1 MPYTY
6 TPGLKVVRET
16 VVHKRRILPIPG
28 RVLVEKGQ
36 GVESSTVVAKTD
48 LPGSVH
54 TVNVANLLG
63 ITPDEIRDYML
74 RREGEDVPAGGPL
87 AENRPL
93 IRWFKTQV
101 KSPITGVVENV
112 STVTG
117 QVLLREPPRPLELK
131 AYIDGWVEEIM
142 PEQGV
147 TLMTVCAF
155 IQGIFGIGP
164 EATGRLSLVVG
175 GPEEVLSKDRLTEQH
190 RGRILIGGGFA
201 SWDALER
208 AREIG
213 IAGLVVGGIDD
224 LDLKRLLGYDLGVA
238 VTGTE
243 QVGFTLILTEGFGH
257 IPMAGKTFEL
267 LAAHVDKKASISGAT
282 QIRAGVMRPEVII
295 PIRANLTH
303 EAGPLPQ
310 VEGVSEDQSASG
322 GEGLKIG
329 DSVRVIREPY
339 FGSIGRVKALP
350 AELVV
355 IPTESKVRAVQVV
368 LQSGQTLIIPR
379 ANVERIEG

>member
-16 VVHKRRILPIPG
+16 VLHKRRILPIPG

-36 GVESSTVVAKTD
+36 AVESSTVVAKTD

-63 ITPDEIRDYML
+63 IMPDEIRDYML
-74 RREGEDVPAGGPL
+74 RREGEDVRAGGPL

-101 KSPITGVVENV
+101 KSPITGRVENI

-131 AYIDGWVEEIM
+131 AYIDGWVEEVM
-142 PEQGV
+142 PRQGV

-155 IQGIFGIGP
+155 IQGIFGVGP
-164 EATGRLSLVVG
+164 EATGRLSLVVE
-175 GPEEVLSKDRLTEQH
+175 GPEEVLSKERLTGQH
-190 RGRILIGGGFA
+190 RGRILIGGAFS
-201 SWDALER
+201 SWGALER

-213 IAGLVVGGIDD
+213 VAGLVVGGIDD

-295 PIRANLTH
+295 PIRGNLTH
-303 EAGPLPQ
+303 GAGPLPQ
-310 VEGVSEDQSASG
+310 AEGVSEDRSASG
-322 GEGLKIG
+322 KEGLKIG
-329 DSVRVIREPY
+329 DCVRVIREPH
-339 FGSIGRVKALP
+339 FGSIGTVKALP
-350 AELVV
+350 AELGV
-355 IPTESKVRAVQVV
+355 IPKESKVRAVQVV
-368 LQSGQTLIIPR
+368 LQSGQMLTIPR
-379 ANVERIEG
+379 ANVERIED

>member
-16 VVHKRRILPIPG
+16 VIHKRRTLPIPG

-36 GVESSTVVAKTD
+36 AVESSTVVAKTD

-63 ITPDEIRDYML
+63 IMPDEIRDYML
-74 RREGEDVPAGGPL
+74 RREGEEVQAGRPL

-101 KSPITGVVENV
+101 KSPITGRVENI

-117 QVLLREPPRPLELK
+117 QVLLREPSKPLELK
-131 AYIDGWVEEIM
+131 AYIDGWVEEVI
-142 PEQGV
+142 PGQGV
-147 TLMTVCAF
+147 TLMTVCTF
-155 IQGIFGIGP
+155 IQGIFGVGP
-164 EATGRLSLVVG
+164 EATGRLGLVVE
-175 GPEEVLSKDRLTEQH
+175 GPEEVLSKERLMGEH
-190 RGRILIGGGFA
+190 RGRILIGGAFA
-201 SWDALER
+201 SWDVLER

-257 IPMAGKTFEL
+257 
-267 LAAHVDKKASISGAT
+267 
-282 QIRAGVMRPEVII
+282 
-295 PIRANLTH
+295 
-303 EAGPLPQ
+303 
-310 VEGVSEDQSASG
+310 
-322 GEGLKIG
+322 
-329 DSVRVIREPY
+329 
-339 FGSIGRVKALP
+339 
-350 AELVV
+350 
-355 IPTESKVRAVQVV
+355 
-368 LQSGQTLIIPR
+368 
-379 ANVERIEG
+379 